1 MLTSSYFI
9 KCSKLITI
17 TNQNESDDGK
27 SCNQI
32 MNDLSPKLAQ
42 LFIPAP
48 MKISEFIIVQ
58 AQEVKKGNMKVSNGV
73 GDFHRT

>member
-1 MLTSSYFI
+1 
-9 KCSKLITI
+9 
-17 TNQNESDDGK
+17 
-27 SCNQI
+27 

-73 GDFHRT
+73 GDLHRT